1 MRNINEIIVHC
12 SETRPDQDISA
23 ADIDLWHRRKG
34 WDGIGYHFLIRIDGT
49 IEPGRPIKKIGAHCY
64 GHNNN
69 SIGIC
74 YAGGVIRN
82 GDTIYYTDTRTPA
95 QVRALYLL
103 IVTLLHCYP
112 SINKISGHRDYA
124 KKACPCF
131 DAKAEYEYLLKH
143 LKSNKLFLDQ

>member
-1 MRNINEIIVHC
+1 MRNINEIIIHC
-12 SETRPDQDISA
+12 SETRPDQDITA

-34 WDGIGYHFLIRIDGT
+34 WDGIGYHFFIRLDGT

-82 GDTIYYTDTRTPA
+82 GETKHYTDTRTPA
-95 QVRALYLL
+95 QVRTLYLL
-103 IVTLLHCYP
+103 IVTLLYCFP
-112 SINKISGHRDYA
+112 SIIKISGHRDYA

-131 DAKAEYEYLLKH
+131 DAKAEYEYLLKSR
-143 LKSNKLFLDQ
+143 KSNKLFLGQ

>member
-23 ADIDLWHRRKG
+23 TDIDLWHRRKG
-34 WDGIGYHFLIRIDGT
+34 WDGIGYHFFIRIDGT
-49 IEPGRPIKKIGAHCY
+49 IEPGRPIEKIGAHCY

-74 YAGGVIRN
+74 YAGGMVRMN
-82 GDTIYYTDTRTPA
+82 EQKYFADTRTPA

-112 SINKISGHRDYA
+112 SIMKISSHCDYA

-131 DAKAEYEYLLKH
+131 DASAEYMPTLIEIR
-143 LKSNKLFLDQ
+143 NKPLIV